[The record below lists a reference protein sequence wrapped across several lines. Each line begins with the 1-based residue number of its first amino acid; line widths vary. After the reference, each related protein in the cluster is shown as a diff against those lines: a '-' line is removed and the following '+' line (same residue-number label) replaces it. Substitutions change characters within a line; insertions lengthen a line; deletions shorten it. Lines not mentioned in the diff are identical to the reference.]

1 MPFHSPGWLLAGL
14 AGLLAVSAAPV
25 GWSVPGGG
33 LEARQLQQ
41 GLAAQA
47 PPQPTPRPTS
57 QFRAGVELVEVN
69 VSVTDRDGRPV
80 RDLTPED
87 FEVRESGRA
96 QSVAIFDRVDIPL
109 PPSAPAAAPRRA
121 ALAADVAANDFRE
134 TGRAF
139 AIVLDD
145 LTQYPMHT
153 QRTRNIARQFIERH
167 VGPEDLVLV
176 MGTSGRAEVTQEF
189 TTDKG
194 RALQAVER
202 FIGLLPL
209 CPPEAKC
216 PELPDRIDPD
226 AELNTYRAQ
235 TLEAIDKLAGHLA
248 RLKGRRVSVL
258 FVGDGFQIPNARPQP
273 IGGGDLFSSQG
284 MFSLTQTALL
294 TGTERTAEALQG
306 ANTTLFAVRTDPDGG
321 LGNISKTGVL
331 DALAEA
337 TGGMVGENNSSFV
350 GLDFER
356 IIAETSH
363 YYLLGYHPTEPRQDG
378 QYRSIDVR
386 VRRPGVRVSH
396 RPGYRYREAVA
407 VPPPPGRLVER
418 AAPPALA
425 TLLDSPLPTAGL
437 PLRVQAIPLRGT
449 DSGAEPGA
457 RVQVIVEV
465 GGQELAFEDRDGR
478 LHEVIEIATVT
489 FDDSGR
495 RGPEKTSEV
504 RLGLTTAGRD
514 RVRASGVRW
523 MSVLH
528 LSRGRHDLR
537 VAVRAVTSNRHGS
550 VFADV
555 DIPAF
560 DTEMTTSGLA
570 VTSRTAAALTT
581 GGPLVLPPL
590 PTPPTV
596 GRRFILGDVLAVSA
610 EVYQLSERRGLLLR
624 RVTDPIPT
632 ELHIRVT
639 EADPPQRVVVDQ
651 PLPVM
656 SDSHPT
662 PYVSFVIN
670 TANIGAGRFVLRVVR
685 PGQDAPGDLAPGAV
699 PFEVVA
705 R

>member
-1 MPFHSPGWLLAGL
+1 
-14 AGLLAVSAAPV
+14 VD
-25 GWSVPGGG
+25 
-33 LEARQLQQ
+33 
-41 GLAAQA
+41 
-47 PPQPTPRPTS
+47 
-57 QFRAGVELVEVN
+57 LVEVN
-69 VSVTDRDGRPV
+69 VSVTDGEGRPV
-80 RDLTPED
+80 RDLTRED
-87 FEVRESGRA
+87 FEVRESGRV
-96 QSVAIFDRVDIPL
+96 QTVAIFDRVDIPL
-109 PPSAPAAAPRRA
+109 PPPAPAEAPRRA
-121 ALAADVAANDFRE
+121 AVAADVAANDFRE

-145 LTQYPMHT
+145 LTQYPFHT
-153 QRTRNIARQFIERH
+153 QRTRNIARRFIEQH

-226 AELNTYRAQ
+226 AELNIYRAQ

-258 FVGDGFQIPNARPQP
+258 FIGDGFKIPNARAQP
-273 IGGGDLFSSQG
+273 FGGGDLFASLG
-284 MFSLTQTALL
+284 MFSLTETALL

-306 ANTTLFAVRTDPDGG
+306 ANTTFFAVRTDPGGG
-321 LGNISKTGVL
+321 LGNIAKTGVL

-350 GLDFER
+350 GLDFDR

-363 YYLLGYHPTEPRQDG
+363 YYLLGYYPAERRQDG

-386 VRRPGVRVSH
+386 VRRAGVRVSH
-396 RPGYRYREAVA
+396 RPGYRYREATPAA
-407 VPPPPGRLVER
+407 VPPPTLAVQR
-418 AAPPALA
+418 AAPPPLA
-425 TLLDSPLPTAGL
+425 TLLDSPMPTAGL
-437 PLRVQAIPLRGT
+437 PLRVQAIPLRGSDT
-449 DSGAEPGA
+449 NA
-457 RVQVIVEV
+457 RVQLIVEV
-465 GGQELAFEDRDGR
+465 SGQDLAFEERDGR
-478 LHEVIEIATVT
+478 LNEVIEFATVA
-489 FDDSGR
+489 FDDEGR
-495 RGPEKTSEV
+495 RSPERTTEV

-514 RVRASGVRW
+514 RVVQSGVRW
-523 MSVLH
+523 ISVLE
-528 LSRGRHDLR
+528 LPRGRHDLR
-537 VAVRAVTSNRHGS
+537 VAARAVTTNRHGA

-570 VTSRTAAALTT
+570 VTSRTAPAAFTT

-596 GRRFILGDVLAVSA
+596 ERRFVLGDVLAVSA
-610 EVYQLSERRGLLLR
+610 EVYQFSERRGLLLR
-624 RVTDPIPT
+624 RVTDPVPA

-639 EADPPQRVVVDQ
+639 EAAPPQRVVVDQ

-656 SDSHPT
+656 SEGHTT

-670 TANIGAGRFVLRVVR
+670 TANVGAGRFVLRVVR
-685 PGQDAPGDLAPGAV
+685 PDQDAPDDLTPGAV
-699 PFEVVA
+699 PFEVVT